1 MKAGRIAALLVIT
14 IVLGGLTFAHM
25 SIFAAKG
32 QGAVLTSV
40 KGTVAYRTKGAADWT
55 VASNKSSVK
64 EGDMIKTG
72 PDSSVIIKFAD
83 GSMVKL
89 GAMAQITLSSTG
101 ATKAGST
108 TLGVENGK
116 VWSRVRKQGMD
127 SSFNVKTPTAVA
139 GVRGTFFSSEAEQQ
153 ASTFDVFEGEV
164 QVSSLADPNQS
175 VSVKSKQ
182 RTVVAGDKG
191 PSAPSTIPANEEN
204 SGRNGFTDQE
214 FTNAAFD
221 IQVSIS
227 PQTLSP
233 GEKAAV
239 SVQVFENNAPAQR
252 KITLRLI
259 LSGSAVFSSTKTNEI
274 DVTTDAKG
282 AAKLDITDPVEE
294 TVTVEARMV
303 VKVAK

>member
-1 MKAGRIAALLVIT
+1 MKAGKVAALLVIA
-14 IVLGGLTFAHM
+14 IVFAGLTVAHR

-32 QGAVLTSV
+32 QGAVLTAI
-40 KGTVAYRTKGAADWT
+40 KGTVAYKTKGAADWT
-55 VASNKSSVK
+55 VASSKSSVK

-72 PDSSVIIKFAD
+72 ADSSVIIKFAD

-101 ATKAGST
+101 AAKSGGAS
-108 TLGVENGK
+108 LGVDSGK
-116 VWSRVRKQGMD
+116 MWSRVRKQGAD
-127 SSFNVKTPTAVA
+127 SSFSVKTPTAIA
-139 GVRGTFFSSEAEQQ
+139 GVRGTFFSSEAEEQ
-153 ASTFDVFEGEV
+153 ASTFDVFDGEV
-164 QVSSLADPNQS
+164 LVSSIVDPNQS

-182 RTVVAGDKG
+182 RTVVAGEKG
-191 PSAPSTIPANEEN
+191 PSTPSAIPEGEEKN
-204 SGRNGFTDQE
+204 GRNGFTEQE

-233 GEKAAV
+233 GEKATV

-252 KITLRLI
+252 KISLRLI
-259 LSGSAVFSSTKTNEI
+259 LSGSAVFASTKTNEI

-282 AAKLDITDPVEE
+282 AAKLEITDPVEE
-294 TVTVEARMV
+294 TVTVEARMLVKV
-303 VKVAK
+303 VK